1 MSLVE
6 LLVVLVIVSLAY
18 TLILP
23 SMRNPTRSVSLRVIA
38 QNMSSHLAA
47 SRSRSIATN
56 RPLGV
61 TFDVSNHLYRLDT
74 DGRSFVLPRE
84 LRLAVTSARSLSR
97 EEQRTARIV
106 FYPDG
111 SSSGGNIRLEQ
122 NGQAIDLG
130 VEWLTGQ
137 VHVVQAP

>member
-1 MSLVE
+1 MSMVE

-23 SMRNPTRSVSLRVIA
+23 SMRNPTQSVSLRAIT
-38 QNMSSHLAA
+38 QNISSHLAA
-47 SRSRSIATN
+47 SRSRSIATG

-61 TFDVSNHLYRLDT
+61 TFDISNHLYRLEM

-97 EEQRTARIV
+97 EGPGTARIL

-122 NGQAIDLG
+122 NGRAIDLG

-137 VHVVQAP
+137 VQVVQAP